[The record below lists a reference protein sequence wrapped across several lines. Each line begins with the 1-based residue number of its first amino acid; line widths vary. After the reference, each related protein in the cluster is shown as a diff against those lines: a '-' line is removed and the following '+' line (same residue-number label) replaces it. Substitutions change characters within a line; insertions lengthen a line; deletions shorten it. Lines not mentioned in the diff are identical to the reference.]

1 MKKIAIFFLIVII
14 ITVGISYMYLNYKAN
29 YNTSKKENLQFESY
43 YNEEVYGADLT
54 SVINKAYDNN
64 LTNQVSMDNK
74 GIFEENATNSIEI
87 EIKIIDNDTIYKME
101 TLYQGGMDNFVQYY
115 GGIEF
120 KCTKIEYHKFTN
132 KVKYMLFE
140 QITE

>member
-64 LTNQVSMDNK
+64 LTNQVSIDNK
-74 GIFEENATNSIEI
+74 CIYEENATKSIEI

-120 KCTKIEYHKFTN
+120 KCTKIEYHKSTN